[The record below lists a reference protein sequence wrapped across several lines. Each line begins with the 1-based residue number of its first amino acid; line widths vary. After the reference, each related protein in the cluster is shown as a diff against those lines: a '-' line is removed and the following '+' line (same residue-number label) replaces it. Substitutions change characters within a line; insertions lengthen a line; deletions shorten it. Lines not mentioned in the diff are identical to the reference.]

1 MTKNVA
7 GFLIFGPILIIVLLV
22 PLFSPGVYYLHI
34 LILTMMYIV
43 LASSLR
49 LINLTG
55 QLSLAHA
62 GMLLIGSYTSALL
75 VTKAGFSSWL
85 ALVLSGVVAA
95 LFSVL
100 VCTAFVKLKG
110 IYFTMVT
117 IFAGQII
124 SLIIYQWNGLTNGAS
139 GIFGIPHPDPI
150 RIPGILNIV
159 FDNKVPFY
167 YLIFFLMLISL
178 VIMWFIEHSRI
189 GMTFRSIQQSES
201 LSKSVGINTTAYKV
215 AAFALGCFFS
225 GLMGGFYSQYIN
237 TIDPV
242 TFGFS
247 FMIYTL
253 IYMQVGG
260 KGKFVG
266 PIIGAA
272 VLSLLPEFARPL
284 KNYEPFLFAIILVLV
299 IFLMPEGVVGL
310 PQRLKNIY
318 RKITKQRASNIMG
331 KEKA

>member
-1 MTKNVA
+1 MTKNIANYLV
-7 GFLIFGPILIIVLLV
+7 FGAILIIVLLV
-22 PLFSPGVYYLHI
+22 PVFSPGVYYLHV
-34 LILTMMYIV
+34 LILTMMYVV

-75 VTKAGFSSWL
+75 VMKAGCSSWL
-85 ALVLSGVVAA
+85 ALLLSGVVAA
-95 LFSVL
+95 LFSTFL
-100 VCTAFVKLKG
+100 CTAFVKLKG
-110 IYFTMVT
+110 VYFTMVT

-124 SLIIYQWNGLTNGAS
+124 SLIIYQWASLTNGAS
-139 GIFGIPHPDPI
+139 GIFGIPRPDPI
-150 RIPGILNIV
+150 RILGIINIT

-178 VIMWFIEHSRI
+178 VVMWFIEHSRI
-189 GMTFRSIQQSES
+189 GMTFRGIQQTES
-201 LSKSVGINTTAYKV
+201 LARSVGINTTAYKV

-225 GLMGGFYSQYIN
+225 GLMGGFYTQYIT

-253 IYMQVGG
+253 VYMQVGG
-260 KGKFVG
+260 KGKFIG
-266 PIIGAA
+266 PIIGA
-272 VLSLLPEFARPL
+272 VILSLLPEFARPL
-284 KNYEPFLFAIILVLV
+284 KNYEPFLFAIILIVV
-299 IFLMPEGVVGL
+299 IFFMPEGMVGL
-310 PQRLKNIY
+310 PQRLKGIF
-318 RKITKQRASNIMG
+318 RKIAREKVTRNIE
-331 KEKA
+331 KEIN

>member
-1 MTKNVA
+1 MTKKSIGLLTYGA
-7 GFLIFGPILIIVLLV
+7 IIIFVLLIPV
-22 PLFSPGVYYLHI
+22 ITQGVYYLHV

-62 GMLLIGSYTSALL
+62 GMLLIGAYTSALL
-75 VTKAGFSSWL
+75 VMKAGVSSWL
-85 ALVLSGVVAA
+85 ALVIAGIVAM
-95 LFSVL
+95 LFSAFL
-100 VCTAFVKLKG
+100 CSAFVKLKG

-117 IFAGQII
+117 IFAGSII
-124 SLIIYQWNGLTNGAS
+124 SLIIYQWSGLTNGAS
-139 GIFGIPHPDPI
+139 GIFGIPRPDPI
-150 RIPGILNIV
+150 HILGILNIT
-159 FDNKVPFY
+159 FDSKIPFY
-167 YLIFFLMLISL
+167 YLIWLLMAISL
-178 VIMWFIEHSRI
+178 VVMWFIEHSRI
-189 GMTFRSIQQSES
+189 GMTFRAIQQSES
-201 LSKSVGINTTAYKV
+201 LAKSVGINTTVYKV

-260 KGKFVG
+260 KGKFIG
-266 PIIGAA
+266 PIIGAV

-299 IFLMPEGVVGL
+299 IFLMPEGLVGL
-310 PQRLKNIY
+310 PQRFKNMYQSISK
-318 RKITKQRASNIMG
+318 RRTPIVIK
-331 KEKA
+331 KEKV

>member
-1 MTKNVA
+1 MTKKTI
-7 GFLIFGPILIIVLLV
+7 GYLIYGAIIIFVLLI
-22 PLFSPGVYYLHI
+22 PLFSQGVYYLHV

-62 GMLLIGSYTSALL
+62 GMLLIGAYTSALL
-75 VTKAGFSSWL
+75 VMKAGVSSWL
-85 ALVLSGVVAA
+85 ALIISGIVAT
-95 LFSVL
+95 LFSAFL
-100 VCTAFVKLKG
+100 CSAFVKLKG

-117 IFAGQII
+117 IFAGSII
-124 SLIIYQWNGLTNGAS
+124 SLIIYQWSGLTNGAS
-139 GIFGIPHPDPI
+139 GIFGIPRPDPI
-150 RIPGILNIV
+150 RIPGILSIT
-159 FDNKVPFY
+159 FDTKIPFY
-167 YLIFFLMLISL
+167 YLIWLLVAISL
-178 VIMWFIEHSRI
+178 IAMWFIEHSRI
-189 GMTFRSIQQSES
+189 GMTFRAIQQSES
-201 LSKSVGINTTAYKV
+201 LARSVGINTTVYKV

-260 KGKFVG
+260 KGKFIG
-266 PIIGAA
+266 PIIGAII
-272 VLSLLPEFARPL
+272 LSLLPEFARPL
-284 KNYEPFLFAIILVLV
+284 KNYEPFLFAIILMLV
-299 IFLMPEGVVGL
+299 IFLMPEGLVGL

-318 RKITKQRASNIMG
+318 RKISKRRASIVIE
-331 KEKA
+331 KEKG

>member
-1 MTKNVA
+1 MTKNVSSFIVYGA
-7 GFLIFGPILIIVLLV
+7 ILIVVLLI
-22 PLFSPGVYYLHI
+22 PIFSPGVYYLHV

-75 VTKAGFSSWL
+75 VMKAGFSSWA
-85 ALVLSGVVAA
+85 ALLLSGVIAA
-95 LFSVL
+95 LFSAFL
-100 VCTAFVKLKG
+100 CTAFVKLKG

-124 SLIIYQWNGLTNGAS
+124 SLIIYQLDGLTNGAS
-139 GIFGIPHPDPI
+139 GIFGIPRPDPI
-150 RIPGILNIV
+150 QIPGILNIT
-159 FDNKVPFY
+159 FDSKVPFY
-167 YLIFFLMLISL
+167 YLIFILMALSL
-178 VIMWFIEHSRI
+178 LIMWFIEHSRI
-189 GMTFRSIQQSES
+189 GMTFRGIQQSES

-225 GLMGGFYSQYIN
+225 GLMGGFYAQYIH

-247 FMIYTL
+247 FMIFTL
-253 IYMQVGG
+253 IYMEVGG
-260 KGKFVG
+260 KGKFIG
-266 PIIGAA
+266 PIIGS
-272 VLSLLPEFARPL
+272 VTLSLLPEFARPL
-284 KNYEPFLFAIILVLV
+284 KNYEPFLFAVILVVV
-299 IFLMPEGVVGL
+299 IFLMPEGMVGV

-318 RKITKQRASNIMG
+318 RLIPRRRTTAAREN
-331 KEKA
+331 EKA

>member
-1 MTKNVA
+1 MTKNIT
-7 GFLIFGPILIIVLLV
+7 GFLILGPILIIVLLV
-22 PLFSPGVYYLHI
+22 PLISSGVYYLHV

-85 ALVLSGVVAA
+85 ALVLSGVIAA
-95 LFSVL
+95 LFSTL
-100 VCTAFVKLKG
+100 ICTAFVKLKG

-124 SLIIYQWNGLTNGAS
+124 SLIIYQWHGLTNGAS
-139 GIFGIPHPDPI
+139 GIFGIPRPDPI
-150 RIPGILNIV
+150 RIPGILNIT
-159 FDNKVPFY
+159 FDSKVSFY

-260 KGKFVG
+260 KGKFAG

-272 VLSLLPEFARPL
+272 ILSLLPEFARPL
-284 KNYEPFLFAIILVLV
+284 KNYEPFLFAIILVVV

-310 PQRLKNIY
+310 PQRLRNIY

>member
-1 MTKNVA
+1 MTKKTISL
-7 GFLIFGPILIIVLLV
+7 LIYGIIIIFVLLIPV
-22 PLFSPGVYYLHI
+22 LSQGVYYLHV
-34 LILTMMYIV
+34 LILTMMYVV
-43 LASSLR
+43 LSSSLR

-62 GMLLIGSYTSALL
+62 GMLLIGSYTSSLL
-75 VTKAGFSSWL
+75 VMKAGISSWL
-85 ALVLSGVVAA
+85 ALIISGIIAM
-95 LFSVL
+95 LFSTFL
-100 VCTAFVKLKG
+100 CSAFVKLKG

-117 IFAGQII
+117 IFAGSII
-124 SLIIYQWNGLTNGAS
+124 SLTIYQWAGLTNGAS
-139 GIFGIPHPDPI
+139 GIFGIPRPDPI
-150 RIPGILNIV
+150 RLFGWLNIT
-159 FDNKVPFY
+159 FDSKIPFY
-167 YLIFFLMLISL
+167 YLIFVLMAVSL

-189 GMTFRSIQQSES
+189 GMTFRAIQQSES
-201 LSKSVGINTTAYKV
+201 LAKSVGVNTTVYKV

-260 KGKFVG
+260 KGTFIG
-266 PIIGAA
+266 PIIGAV

-299 IFLMPEGVVGL
+299 IFLMPEGLVGL
-310 PQRLKNIY
+310 PQRVKTLYQNMSK
-318 RKITKQRASNIMG
+318 RRASVVIK
-331 KEKA
+331 KEKV

>member
-1 MTKNVA
+1 MNKKTTGYITYV
-7 GFLIFGPILIIVLLV
+7 FLSIVFIVIPLL
-22 PLFSPGVYYLHI
+22 SPGVYYLHT

-75 VTKAGFSSWL
+75 VMKAGFSSWL
-85 ALVLSGVVAA
+85 ALILSGVIAA
-95 LFSVL
+95 LFSAFL
-100 VCTAFVKLKG
+100 CTAFVKLKG

-124 SLIIYQWNGLTNGAS
+124 SLIIYQWAGLTNGAS
-139 GIFGIPHPDPI
+139 GIFGIPRPDPI
-150 RIPGILNIV
+150 RIPGIFNIA
-159 FDNKVPFY
+159 FNAKEPFY
-167 YLIFFLMLISL
+167 YLIFILMLASL
-178 VIMWFIEHSRI
+178 LIIWFIEHSRI
-189 GMTFRSIQQSES
+189 GMTFRGIQQTES
-201 LSKSVGINTTAYKV
+201 LARSVGINTTGYKV

-253 IYMQVGG
+253 IYMLVGG
-260 KGKFVG
+260 KGKFIG
-266 PIIGAA
+266 PIIGAI

-284 KNYEPFLFAIILVLV
+284 KNYEPFLFALILVVV
-299 IFLMPEGVVGL
+299 IFLMPEGIVGL
-310 PQRLKNIY
+310 PQRLKYFY
-318 RKITKQRASNIMG
+318 RKIIKG
-331 KEKA
+331 KISPNVEREKA